1 MLETLTSLSIIGS
14 AAVGALAGFV
24 SGYLSVKLSIRDHE
38 NRLNNQR
45 ERNLGL
51 DKTDDE
57 LRAEYK
63 ELCGRLTAA
72 GNELIAAE
80 RKWNVRI
87 SELERQLPNCEAH
100 KQGLLREITAL
111 RGEIIATL
119 LTKISEISETN
130 SRFREDVR
138 QRYMTDTQTLTKE
151 TITSVGVAAIVNEK
165 IDTLRFNELADIFRR
180 LHELETAR

>member
-1 MLETLTSLSIIGS
+1 MWDSIAS
-14 AAVGALAGFV
+14 ATMVASAVGGALTGFV

-51 DKTDDE
+51 DKADDR
-57 LRAEYK
+57 LRDEI
-63 ELCGRLTAA
+63 RNVDNRVTTAA
-72 GNELIAAE
+72 NELIVAE
-80 RKWNVRI
+80 RKWNARV
-87 SELERQLPNCEAH
+87 SQLEHQFPNCEAH
-100 KQGLLREITAL
+100 KQELLREITAL